1 MQGDILKT
9 VQCELFDYSF
19 DNNLQLL
26 IEYVYNVIRYS
37 MFITIKK

>member
-1 MQGDILKT
+1 VNDILKT

-26 IEYVYNVIRYS
+26 IEYVYHVIRY